1 MERRSPLLQLSPE
14 QVEAAL
20 RSIVPNARLV
30 SHALLTSGRSNTN
43 YALETDQGR
52 FVLRAHVRNRALGAK
67 EQGIYRLLR
76 PRVPLAPVLGTRPA
90 GETLEQAFS
99 LLGFV
104 QGQSLAELLRSGV
117 AARISKAG
125 QSLGRALA
133 ELSRCRFENAGDLVG
148 SPDDQ
153 SLSIQPWPFKDF
165 DRETLFDSAAGARLG
180 PLRDELWLVLQE
192 ARRRYPDT
200 AAIQMV
206 HGDLNPTNLLFDE
219 HGELA
224 AILDWEFAHAGRP
237 SLDFGNL
244 LRERPELPLPELFVS
259 ALVDALRDEA
269 VDLPAHWRKLALLTD
284 LSSALEFL
292 SSPDDRPQT
301 HAAALAQIKS
311 TLARLKA

>member
-1 MERRSPLLQLSPE
+1 MERRSPLLLLGPA

-20 RSIVPNARLV
+20 GSIVPNARLV

-52 FVLRAHVRNRALGAK
+52 FVLRAHVRDHALGAK

-76 PRVPLAPVLGTRPA
+76 QRVPLAPVLGTRPA
-90 GETLEQAFS
+90 GEVLEQAFS

-104 QGQSLAELLRSGV
+104 EGHSLAEVVHSGV
-117 AARISKAG
+117 AARLSTAG
-125 QSLGRALA
+125 RTLGRALA

-148 SPDDQ
+148 SPDGQ
-153 SLSIQPWPFKDF
+153 SLTIQPWPFEDF
-165 DRETLFDSAAGARLG
+165 DRETLFDSPASARLG
-180 PLRDELWLVLQE
+180 PLRDELWQTLHQ
-192 ARRRYPDT
+192 ARRRYPDM

-219 HGELA
+219 QGQLA
-224 AILDWEFAHAGRP
+224 AMLDWEFAHAGRP

-244 LRERPELPLPELFVS
+244 LRERPELSLPEVFIR

-269 VDLPAHWRKLALLTD
+269 VELPAHWRKLALLTD
-284 LSSALEFL
+284 LGSALEFL

-301 HAAALAQIKS
+301 HAAALTQIKS
-311 TLARLKA
+311 TIARLKA